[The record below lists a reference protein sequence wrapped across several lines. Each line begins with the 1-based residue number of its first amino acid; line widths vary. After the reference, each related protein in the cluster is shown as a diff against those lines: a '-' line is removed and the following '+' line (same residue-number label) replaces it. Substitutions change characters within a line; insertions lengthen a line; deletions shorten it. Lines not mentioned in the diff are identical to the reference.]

1 MITTSERNGWAE
13 RFGVA
18 PGQVERDHL
27 ISCVL
32 HAISRRADA
41 GFRFFGGTALC
52 RTYLDGSRLSED
64 IDLLHPDP
72 SQGLAALTE
81 VLPRELNRDYPSLA
95 FAEGQTD
102 GNGRSAMI
110 EADDVGQPVK
120 LYVGRFGSDTSAY
133 TFTET
138 PVSLRYSDLP
148 TTVPIPCPTLPSFVA
163 MKTAA
168 WCDRHVP
175 RDLFDLSGLARIGG
189 FDRDAEQTLRAA
201 VGYGF
206 VPTELLR
213 LPRATRTAWDAELAG
228 QLGSLPTADACLA
241 DIERALERL
250 RDDAKREG

>member
-1 MITTSERNGWAE
+1 MITTSERNDWAE

-64 IDLLHPDP
+64 IDLLHTGPR
-72 SQGLAALTE
+72 QGLATLIE
-81 VLPRELNRDYPSLA
+81 VLPRELTRDYPSLA
-95 FAEGQTD
+95 FAPGQSD
-102 GNGRSAMI
+102 GDGRSAML

-133 TFTET
+133 TFRKTQ
-138 PVSLRYSDLP
+138 VSLRYSDLP
-148 TTVPIPCPTLPSFVA
+148 KTVPISCPTLSSFVA

-168 WCDRHVP
+168 WYDRHTP
-175 RDLFDLSGLARIGG
+175 RDLFDLSGLARIGA
-189 FDRDAEQTLRAA
+189 FDRDAEQALRAA
-201 VGYGF
+201 VGAGF

-213 LPRATRTAWDAELAG
+213 LPSATRTAWNPELAG
-228 QLGSLPTADACLA
+228 QIGSLPTAEACLA
-241 DIERALERL
+241 DIERALDRL
-250 RDDAKREG
+250 RDEAKSD